1 MKNPIPLLRVVGLL
15 EAISFVLLVFVA
27 MPLKYV
33 WQQPLAVRY
42 LGMAHGVLFV
52 LFVLVLVRVMMVAK
66 WPGSRGM
73 LVLVASVL
81 PFGPFVIDRRM
92 KQWEA
97 EFAARG
103 AGTDEG
109 LAQDSHA

>member
-1 MKNPIPLLRVVGLL
+1 MTPLRMLRTIAALEGL
-15 EAISFVLLVFVA
+15 SYVLLVFVA

-42 LGMAHGVLFV
+42 TGMAHGVLFV
-52 LFVLVLVRVMMVAK
+52 LFIVVLVRVMAVAK
-66 WPGSRGM
+66 WPGSRA
-73 LVLVASVL
+73 VLVFIAALL

-97 EFAARG
+97 EFAAGGPITEPPAR
-103 AGTDEG
+103 
-109 LAQDSHA
+109 